1 MDNLTIM
8 LCICI
13 GTGVPWLVAIY
24 SESGARQLIG
34 NSVFALAGTAFG
46 ALAFNWIS
54 PTYSIIALI
63 SAGPLVALLAIV
75 AGQATKRA
83 IVSKLSLLQD

>member
-1 MDNLTIM
+1 M

-13 GTGVPWLVAIY
+13 GTGVPWLIAIH
-24 SESGARQLIG
+24 SENGARQLFW
-34 NSVFALAGTAFG
+34 NSVFGMVGTALG
-46 ALAFNWIS
+46 ALAFDWIS

-63 SAGPLVALLAIV
+63 SAGPVIALLTIT

-83 IVSKLSLLQD
+83 IVSRLSQPS